1 MFDWWTGKRDV
12 MKLLV
17 VVVVAS
23 LLAAVYGSAVHSS
36 ECGALERLKVKH
48 QWFEAYG
55 HGHARIIF
63 GLKIWNK

>member
-1 MFDWWTGKRDV
+1 

-17 VVVVAS
+17 VVILAS
-23 LLAAVYGSAVHSS
+23 LLVAVQ
-36 ECGALERLKVKH
+36 CGWSCGPLERIKVKH

-55 HGHARIIF
+55 HGHERIIL